1 MIQATNDKENMSEAG
16 ASTAVA
22 STSIGDLQVRVR
34 KAARAMG
41 RHGLV
46 HAYGHVSA
54 RIDHDE
60 FLVCAPRPMGCIA
73 PGEDGIR
80 VPINGA
86 LPAGVLQ
93 EVRIHQQ
100 IYRLRPDV
108 GGICRVQPPRLMALS
123 TMKITP
129 RARHGSGTYF
139 APHAPLWD
147 DPMLVRSDDKA
158 QALVEK
164 LGTARA
170 IVMRG
175 NGAVCVGASI
185 EEAAC
190 MAYLLEDAAAVE
202 LAVLQIDA
210 QATPAFYTPE
220 QIAARAVSSGGLFER
235 MWEFLTFGDPEA

>member
-1 MIQATNDKENMSEAG
+1 MNDRINIISSPA
-16 ASTAVA
+16 AIDA
-22 STSIGDLQVRVR
+22 LQIRVR

-54 RIDHDE
+54 RLNDE
-60 FLVCAPRPMGCIA
+60 ELLVCAPRPMGCIA

-100 IYRLRPDV
+100 IYRIRPDV

-123 TMKITP
+123 TLKITP
-129 RARHGSGTYF
+129 QARHGTGTYF
-139 APHAPLWD
+139 APQPPLWD
-147 DPMLVRSDDKA
+147 DPMLVRSDEKA
-158 QALVEK
+158 QALTEL
-164 LGTARA
+164 LGRARA

-190 MAYLLEDAAAVE
+190 MAYFLEDAAAVE
-202 LAVLQIDA
+202 LAVLQVKADV
-210 QATPAFYTPE
+210 TPATYTSE
-220 QIAARAVSSGGLFER
+220 ELAARAVSTGGLFER
-235 MWEFLTFGDPEA
+235 MWEFLTFGDPENT

>member
-1 MIQATNDKENMSEAG
+1 MNKPAVFNEVAG
-16 ASTAVA
+16 SA
-22 STSIGDLQVRVR
+22 IDDLQIRVR

-41 RHGLV
+41 RHRLV

-54 RIDHDE
+54 RLSNEE

-100 IYRLRPDV
+100 IYRLRPDA
-108 GGICRVQPPRLMALS
+108 GGVCRIQPPHLMALS
-123 TMKITP
+123 TLRLTP
-129 RARHGSGTYF
+129 HARHGTGTYF
-139 APHAPLWD
+139 APQPPLWD
-147 DPMLVRSDDKA
+147 DPMLVRSDDRA

-164 LGTARA
+164 LGNARA

-190 MAYLLEDAAAVE
+190 MAYFLEDAAAVE
-202 LAVLQIDA
+202 LAVLQVKA
-210 QATPAFYTPE
+210 EATPAIYTE
-220 QIAARAVSSGGLFER
+220 EEVAARSVSTGGLFER
-235 MWEFLTFGDPEA
+235 MWEFLTFGDPENKAVQK